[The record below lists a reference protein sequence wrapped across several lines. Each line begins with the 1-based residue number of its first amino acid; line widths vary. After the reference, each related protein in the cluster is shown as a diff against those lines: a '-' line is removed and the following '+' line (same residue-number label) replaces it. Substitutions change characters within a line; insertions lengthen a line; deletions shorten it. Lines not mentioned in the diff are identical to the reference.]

1 MTCET
6 YTAAW
11 SSSYRRNNDETN
23 NKLAPRA
30 GWPSV
35 DVVRQRD
42 VASGRRGPLDLASLQ
57 RPSVVVE
64 RQLAQPHDY
73 TTSFHGLWKRELG
86 VQIQLQSTSSYTS
99 TLTVYTYMIL
109 GISYFQKPS

>member
-11 SSSYRRNNDETN
+11 SSSYRRN

-86 VQIQLQSTSSYTS
+86 VQIQLQSTS
-99 TLTVYTYMIL
+99 TLTVYTYIYIIL
-109 GISYFQKPS
+109 AIS

>member
-11 SSSYRRNNDETN
+11 SSSHRRNK
-23 NKLAPRA
+23 KLAPRA
-30 GWPSV
+30 GWPSI

-42 VASGRRGPLDLASLQ
+42 VASGRRGPLDLAFLQ
-57 RPSVVVE
+57 RPSVVQ

-73 TTSFHGLWKRELG
+73 TTSFRGLWKRELG
-86 VQIQLQSTSSYTS
+86 VQIQLQSTS
-99 TLTVYTYMIL
+99 TLTVYTYIIL
-109 GISYFQKPS
+109 AIS